1 MKNFTLSILFTFAF
15 TSAFAQWQ
23 YPASKKVEVSDTY
36 FGVTYKDNYRW
47 LEDMK
52 NPEVESWFKAQADL
66 TNATMNT
73 AKKFNGEW
81 VKIRRPAG
89 CRSFC

>member
-1 MKNFTLSILFTFAF
+1 MKKIIISLIAFLGYSTL
-15 TSAFAQWQ
+15 FAQWQ

-52 NPEVESWFKAQADL
+52 NPEVESWFKAQANL

-73 AKKFNGEW
+73 ISERATTTDTLRNIEK
-81 VKIRRPAG
+81 
-89 CRSFC
+89 